1 LVGDYCPDII
11 HQNFIAMLAY
21 EREFQSADRFAA
33 HGDSQRRDEP
43 HVIITMKQFYK
54 GDQKISRG
62 EILAI
67 LSVLIMQLDHAL
79 QSYYITS
86 VSCLELFLDPIG
98 LFILNL
104 F

>member
-1 LVGDYCPDII
+1 
-11 HQNFIAMLAY
+11 MAY
-21 EREFQSADRFAA
+21 GREFRSADGFVA
-33 HGDSQRRDEP
+33 HGNSRRRDEP
-43 HVIITMKQFYK
+43 HVVITMKHFYE
-54 GDQKISRG
+54 GDPRISRG